1 MGVLEGDGYFF
12 GEKSKCVKWGLG
24 RKPSCREFYTPLLFY
39 LKKNNY
45 PKDKV
50 YIDGLDTKVT
60 NIAENLSNF
69 RLFKSW
75 VLSTF

>member
-1 MGVLEGDGYFF
+1 MGGRGEGDGYFF
-12 GEKSKCVKWGLG
+12 GEKSKFEKWGLG
-24 RKPSCREFYTPLLFY
+24 SCRELYTPLLFY

-60 NIAENLSNF
+60 NIAESLSNF

>member
-1 MGVLEGDGYFF
+1 MGENQNLKNGDWEGNQVVGNFIHLCF
-12 GEKSKCVKWGLG
+12 
-24 RKPSCREFYTPLLFY
+24 FY

-60 NIAENLSNF
+60 NIAESLSNF